1 MNQKSLQNAKSIE
14 RDLNPLKLPNNTN
27 FGYDYRN
34 DFDICTFE
42 PIYNEITKITYIK
55 KHYNLF
61 DKSVSKFVNSDLIE
75 KHVEKTYNKKM
86 LQIKND
92 FLKNG
97 RIEYLNI
104 EKQQS
109 KEALEQ
115 VQAKEKKNHKKRTI
129 KNIETRLEEANN
141 NSKIKNN

>member
-14 RDLNPLKLPNNTN
+14 TDLFKLLNNAN

-42 PIYNEITKITYIK
+42 PIYFEITKITYIK

-75 KHVEKTYNKKM
+75 KHIEKTYNKK
-86 LQIKND
+86 NVT
-92 FLKNG
+92 N
-97 RIEYLNI
+97 
-104 EKQQS
+104 
-109 KEALEQ
+109 
-115 VQAKEKKNHKKRTI
+115 KK
-129 KNIETRLEEANN
+129 
-141 NSKIKNN
+141 

>member
-1 MNQKSLQNAKSIE
+1 
-14 RDLNPLKLPNNTN
+14 
-27 FGYDYRN
+27 
-34 DFDICTFE
+34 
-42 PIYNEITKITYIK
+42 
-55 KHYNLF
+55 
-61 DKSVSKFVNSDLIE
+61 
-75 KHVEKTYNKKM
+75 M

-115 VQAKEKKNHKKRTI
+115 VQAKEKKYHKKRTI
-129 KNIETRLEEANN
+129 KNIKTRLEEANN

>member
-1 MNQKSLQNAKSIE
+1 
-14 RDLNPLKLPNNTN
+14 
-27 FGYDYRN
+27 
-34 DFDICTFE
+34 
-42 PIYNEITKITYIK
+42 
-55 KHYNLF
+55 
-61 DKSVSKFVNSDLIE
+61 
-75 KHVEKTYNKKM
+75 M

-115 VQAKEKKNHKKRTI
+115 VQAKEKKYHKKRTI
-129 KNIETRLEEANN
+129 KNIKTRLEEANN
-141 NSKIKNN
+141 NSKIKNK